1 MIKTLRFTLMAVML
15 LICGAISA
23 QEVTLD
29 FTTNDKWKLP
39 TAATR
44 ESKSFTDGT
53 NTITLASPSKSTK
66 EGYKFVSYGGS
77 NYLILGKNGATL
89 TLPKFNFAVS
99 KIVVEGN
106 KGASASVKQNI
117 FVGDKA
123 VSTETIGAAEKADPQ
138 SDGPAKTNTY
148 EIDPGFQA
156 AGNQYVLKVTS
167 AHNTQI
173 TKILVYKQ
181 EGAVK
186 KNAKLAFSE
195 EKVNHE
201 AGTPFTA
208 PTFSKETT
216 AAVKFSSNNEKV
228 ATVNAEGVIA
238 LGTEEGEAVITAE
251 SAENDVYAAGKA
263 TCTIYVWHYVTY
275 KKATAIESGKKYLIV
290 AQRDDKTY
298 YAMPMA
304 ETYTYGYLK
313 AQSKEGTLDEL
324 KIESSYDDNFV
335 FTTCEDGYSIQDC
348 YGRYLYMDTTDPTK
362 DYNSFNLGEKA
373 VAWTVEPKADGT
385 FTISF
390 NNGKFIQFGEGTFT
404 SFGAY
409 AKKMDNTV
417 LPMLFVMGE
426 GQTGINN
433 IHTSTAVKNNV
444 MYNLAG
450 QRVNKDYKGLVIMNG
465 KKMMVK

>member
-1 MIKTLRFTLMAVML
+1 MIKTLRFTLMAVMML
-15 LICGAISA
+15 VCGAISA
-23 QEVTLD
+23 QTVTLD
-29 FTTNDKWKLP
+29 FTDNSKWKLP
-39 TAATR
+39 EGSANKATKSQEFSNGTYTVTLAAQTGYY
-44 ESKSFTDGT
+44 FNTDG
-53 NTITLASPSKSTK
+53 
-66 EGYKFVSYGGS
+66 
-77 NYLILGKNGATL
+77 YLMLGKQGSTL
-89 TLPKFNFAVS
+89 TLPKFDFAVS
-99 KIVVEGN
+99 KIEVVGHA
-106 KGASASVKQNI
+106 GASASVGQNI

-123 VSTETIGAAEKADPQ
+123 VSTETKGAAMDTGDKNKTGD
-138 SDGPAKTNTY
+138 AKTNAY
-148 EIDPGFQA
+148 EIDPGYQA
-156 AGNQYVLKVTS
+156 AGNQYILKVTTKQ
-167 AHNTQI
+167 NTQI
-173 TKILVYKQ
+173 TKILIYKQ

-216 AAVKFSSNNEKV
+216 AEVKFSSNNENVAKV
-228 ATVNAEGVIA
+228 DAKGVIS

-275 KKATAIESGKKYLIV
+275 KKATEIESGKKYLIV

-298 YAMPMA
+298 YAMPQK
-304 ETYTYGYLK
+304 ETANYGYLQT
-313 AQSKEGTLDEL
+313 QSKEGTLDEL

-335 FTTCEDGYSIQDC
+335 FTSFEDGYSIQDC
-348 YGRYLYMDTTDPTK
+348 YGRYLYMDAEHAA
-362 DYNSFNLGEKA
+362 FQLGKEAAAWSVEKS
-373 VAWTVEPKADGT
+373 ENGT
-385 FTISF
+385 FMLT
-390 NNGKFIQFGEGTFT
+390 NNGKYIQFGDGTYT

-409 AKKMDNTV
+409 AEKKDNTV

-465 KKMMVK
+465 KKMMIK

>member
-1 MIKTLRFTLMAVML
+1 MAVMML
-15 LICGAISA
+15 VCGAISA
-23 QEVTLD
+23 QTVVT
-29 FTTNDKWKLP
+29 FT
-39 TAATR
+39 AG
-44 ESKSFTDGT
+44 TDM
-53 NTITLASPSKSTK
+53 S
-66 EGYKFVSYGGS
+66 E
-77 NYLILGKNGATL
+77 GATL
-89 TLPKFNFAVS
+89 TKDGITLTLKEGTSTSGLGKLATEEYRLFKGNILTVS
-99 KIVVEGN
+99 
-106 KGASASVKQNI
+106 S
-117 FVGDKA
+117 
-123 VSTETIGAAEKADPQ
+123 TIGNITNIEFTCTANNTTKYGPGCFAAQ
-138 SDGPAKTNTY
+138 DGYTFKDKVGTWVGNATSVDFTSESAQVRAKTIKVTV
-148 EIDPGFQA
+148 GGA
-156 AGNQYVLKVTS
+156 AGE
-167 AHNTQI
+167 
-173 TKILVYKQ
+173 TKK
-181 EGAVK
+181 A
-186 KNAKLAFSE
+186 AKLAFSE

-201 AGTPFTA
+201 VGTDFIS

-216 AAVKFSSNNEKV
+216 ATVKFSSDNEAV

-238 LGTEEGEAVITAE
+238 LGTEEGKAVIKAE
-251 SAENDVYAAGKA
+251 AAENDEYFAGMA

-275 KKATAIESGKKYLIV
+275 KKATEIESGKKYLIV

-298 YAMPMA
+298 YAMPCKKDA
-304 ETYTYGYLK
+304 KYGYLQT
-313 AQSKEGTLDEL
+313 QSKEGTLDEL

-390 NNGKFIQFGEGTFT
+390 NNGKFIQFGDGTYT

-409 AKKMDNTV
+409 AKKMDKTV

-465 KKMMVK
+465 KKMMIK

>member
-1 MIKTLRFTLMAVML
+1 MIKTLRFTLMAVMML
-15 LICGAISA
+15 VCGAISA
-23 QEVTLD
+23 QTVTLD
-29 FTTNDKWKLP
+29 FTDNSKWKLP
-39 TAATR
+39 EGSANKATKSQEFSNGTYTVTLAAQTGYY
-44 ESKSFTDGT
+44 FNTDG
-53 NTITLASPSKSTK
+53 
-66 EGYKFVSYGGS
+66 
-77 NYLILGKNGATL
+77 YLMLGKKGSTL
-89 TLPKFNFAVS
+89 TLPKFDFAVS
-99 KIVVEGN
+99 KIEVVGHA
-106 KGASASVKQNI
+106 GASASVGQNI

-123 VSTETIGAAEKADPQ
+123 VSTETKGAAMDTGNPQ
-138 SDGPAKTNTY
+138 KTGDAKTNAY
-148 EIDPGFQA
+148 EIDPGYQA
-156 AGNQYVLKVTS
+156 AGNQYVLKVTTGQ
-167 AHNTQI
+167 NTQI
-173 TKILVYKQ
+173 TKVLVYKQ

-275 KKATAIESGKKYLIV
+275 KKATEIESGKKYLIV

-298 YAMPMA
+298 YAMPQK
-304 ETYTYGYLK
+304 ETANYGYLQT
-313 AQSKEGTLDEL
+313 QSKEGTLDEL

-335 FTTCEDGYSIQDC
+335 FTSFEDGYSIQDC
-348 YGRYLYMDTTDPTK
+348 YGRYLYMDAEHAA
-362 DYNSFNLGEKA
+362 FQLGKEAAAWSVEKS
-373 VAWTVEPKADGT
+373 ENGT
-385 FTISF
+385 FMLT
-390 NNGKFIQFGEGTFT
+390 NNGKYIQFGDGTYT

-409 AKKMDNTV
+409 AEKKDNTF
-417 LPMLFVMGE
+417 LPMLFVLGE

-465 KKMMVK
+465 KKMMIK

>member
-15 LICGAISA
+15 LVCGAISA
-23 QEVTLD
+23 QEKVTLD
-29 FTTNDKWKLP
+29 FTDNSKWKFP
-39 TAATR
+39 EAKANIAT
-44 ESKSFTDGT
+44 EAKDFTDGT
-53 NTITLASPSKSTK
+53 YTVTLTGSTGK
-66 EGYKFVSYGGS
+66 EEGYYFNAMGK
-77 NYLILGKNGATL
+77 NLILGKKGATL
-89 TLPKFNFAVS
+89 KFPKFDFPVS
-99 KIVVEGN
+99 KIVLEGSSN
-106 KGASASVKQNI
+106 GSGKVTFNI

-123 VSTETIGAAEKADPQ
+123 VSTEVTGIKTEQTFEIAAG
-138 SDGPAKTNTY
+138 S
-148 EIDPGFQA
+148 QA
-156 AGNQYVLKVTS
+156 AGTQYVMKLTNAYNIQLTKV
-167 AHNTQI
+167 HI
-173 TKILVYKQ
+173 YKQ
-181 EGAVK
+181 TGDLK
-186 KNAKLAFSE
+186 KNAALAFSE

-216 AAVKFSSNNEKV
+216 AEVKFSSNNENVAKV
-228 ATVNAEGVIA
+228 DAKGVIS

-275 KKATAIESGKKYLIV
+275 KKATAVESGKKYLIV

-298 YAMPMA
+298 YAMPQK
-304 ETYTYGYLK
+304 ETADHGYLNT
-313 AQSKEGTLDEL
+313 QSKEGTLDEL

-335 FTTCEDGYSIQDC
+335 FTSFEDGYSIQDC
-348 YGRYLYMDTTDPTK
+348 YGRYLVMDAKYDA
-362 DYNSFNLGEKA
+362 FQLGKKVEAWIVEKA
-373 VAWTVEPKADGT
+373 ENGT
-385 FTISF
+385 FKLT
-390 NNGKFIQFGEGTFT
+390 NNGKYIQFGDGTYT

-409 AKKMDNTV
+409 AEKKAKTV

-465 KKMMVK
+465 KKMMIK